1 MLFQISYERFL
12 EEIRIESI
20 DDKSKNKLEREDLG
34 DRLAYYLVPFERKQ
48 IFVFVV
54 SKKEITAVQ
63 RFNLNPLSRPSK
75 RIVDETQ
82 LKAISETLK
91 NIEESLFKLPIR
103 ERIIEREVTKE
114 E

>member
-1 MLFQISYERFL
+1 MLFQISYDRFL

-20 DDKSKNKLEREDLG
+20 
-34 DRLAYYLVPFERKQ
+34 
-48 IFVFVV
+48 
-54 SKKEITAVQ
+54 
-63 RFNLNPLSRPSK
+63 
-75 RIVDETQ
+75 DETQ